1 MTVRLRRTTPEAL
14 PARGSGAVDAA
25 TLASAAVIVDDVRN
39 NGEAALRAWA
49 EKLGDLASGAPLV
62 FDKAALK
69 HAFDTLPAADQA
81 LLLRT
86 AARIRVFAE
95 AQRSSLRDAVVHIPG
110 GQAGHTVAP
119 VERAGCYA
127 PGGRFPLPSS
137 VLMTA
142 VTARTAGVD
151 EVWVASPRPVQVTLA
166 AAHAAGADA
175 LLAVGGA
182 QAIAALAYGAGV
194 VPACDVV
201 VGPGNRWVTAA
212 KKLVAGDVGIDM
224 LAGPSEL
231 VVLADAAADPAII
244 AADLL
249 AQAEHDPDAVPMLVT
264 TDANLA
270 DRVDVALG
278 EQLETLPT
286 AATARAAL
294 NNGCAVIAP
303 DLAAAIA
310 ACNRLAPEH
319 LEVMVAD
326 PWSVAPQLRHYGG
339 LFVGGHAAEVLGDYG
354 AGPNH
359 VLPTGRTARH
369 VGGLS
374 VLTFLR
380 VRTWLEVTSR
390 EAAHE
395 IVRDAA
401 ALARHEG
408 LEAHARAADK
418 RLVAVGV
425 TDPRP

>member
-1 MTVRLRRTTPEAL
+1 MSMLLRRTTPDAL

-25 TLASAAVIVDDVRN
+25 TLASAALIVDDVRA
-39 NGEAALRAWA
+39 NGESALRAWG
-49 EKLGDLASGAPLV
+49 EKLGDLAPGAPLV

-69 HAFDTLPAADQA
+69 AAFDGLPMADQA
-81 LLLRT
+81 LLMRT

-95 AQRSSLRDAVVHIPG
+95 AQRASLRDAVVQIPG
-110 GQAGHTVAP
+110 GQAGHTVVP

-231 VVLADAAADPAII
+231 VVLADGNADAATI

-249 AQAEHDPDAVPMLVT
+249 AQAEHDPDAVPVLVT
-264 TDANLA
+264 TDERLA
-270 DRVDVALG
+270 ARVDAELTL
-278 EQLETLPT
+278 QLAALPT
-286 AATARAAL
+286 AATASAAL
-294 NNGCAVIAP
+294 ENGYAVIAN
-303 DLAAAIA
+303 DLESAIS

-319 LEVMVAD
+319 LEVMTAD
-326 PWSVAPQLRHYGG
+326 PWSVVPRLKHYGG

-380 VRTWLEVTSR
+380 VRTWLEVTSP

-395 IVRDAA
+395 IVTDAA

-418 RLVAVGV
+418 RLVKAAE
-425 TDPRP
+425 TA